1 MKKNI
6 MKYFAIVMTC
16 MFAVITLIA
25 GIFYMNDFRYNSE
38 CGLYYISVRG
48 SDYTEEEREERRI
61 SEGFECRVI
70 HLEDCPGMA
79 IACLLG

>member
-1 MKKNI
+1 MKKNV

-16 MFAVITLIA
+16 IFAVITLIA
-25 GIFYMNDFRYNSE
+25 EVFYRNDFRYNSE
-38 CGLYYISVRG
+38 CDLYYISARG

-61 SEGFECRVI
+61 SEDYECRVI